1 MSEKPPSTVPSP
13 DFDVAN
19 KFLVAASAGAE
30 MFTLLN
36 PPRPR
41 QALTKAEAL
50 NLAAWIV
57 SIADPDMDDFAR
69 MLAAVQVQET

>member
-1 MSEKPPSTVPSP
+1 MTDKPPSTIPSP

-19 KFLVAASAGAE
+19 KFLVAAAPADGT
-30 MFTLLN
+30 FTLIN

-41 QALTKAEAL
+41 QVLTKAEAL

-57 SIADPDMDDFAR
+57 TIVDPDMDDFAK
-69 MLAAVQVQET
+69 MLAAVHET